1 MEKIKL
7 AIVGATGLVGQTF
20 LHILEEQNNSNFE
33 IQLFAS
39 KKSKGKKLK
48 INHKY
53 YIVHELDENS
63 FDNVTHACFFTNEDV
78 AKKYI
83 PIALKKNVKVID
95 NSSAFRNES
104 DIPLIAYYA
113 NDYLLNKENT
123 LISNPNCC
131 VIQSIVPIYALRKY
145 NIKKIIVNTY
155 QSVSGSGKKG
165 IDDLIRCRKGLMPIF
180 YQSDISFTCIPLI
193 GKENINHISTEEEKI
208 MNEYKKILNNSN
220 IEIYATCVRVPVMFS
235 HGVSC
240 QIEFSNDFDINDII
254 NDLENI
260 PNVVYCDNIV
270 PTSILSC
277 KNDKIYI
284 GRLRKQNNNLLFYCV
299 ADNVRVGAANNSYLL
314 LTKLIELEEE
324 NERKSKEN

>member
-1 MEKIKL
+1 MVKKMKKYLKCIYLLLILTSCQAKTVANL
-7 AIVGATGLVGQTF
+7 KKAKVYYHYQTIAPYLSITF
-20 LHILEEQNNSNFE
+20 DDGPNR
-33 IQLFAS
+33 IQTP
-39 KKSKGKKLK
+39 KVLK
-48 INHKY
+48 I
-53 YIVHELDENS
+53 
-63 FDNVTHACFFTNEDV
+63 
-78 AKKYI
+78 
-83 PIALKKNVKVID
+83 LK
-95 NSSAFRNES
+95 
-104 DIPLIAYYA
+104 
-113 NDYLLNKENT
+113 
-123 LISNPNCC
+123 
-131 VIQSIVPIYALRKY
+131 KY

-254 NDLENI
+254 KDLENI

-277 KNDKIYI
+277 KNYKIYI